1 MSAGHV
7 PEITVAGLTQKLNS
21 GESFV
26 LLDVR
31 EAWELDCA
39 LIKDARLRVAPMSRL
54 AQLGEGALPG
64 EMEDKGVET
73 LVICHHGVRSANATD
88 WLLEHGWSNVYSVRG
103 GIAEYAR
110 VIDPAVGRY

>member
-1 MSAGHV
+1 MSEEHA
-7 PEITVAGLTQKLNS
+7 PEINVEGLAQKLNS

-39 LIKDARLRVAPMSRL
+39 LISDERLRVVPMSRL
-54 AQLGEGALPG
+54 AQLGEAALPG
-64 EMEDKGVET
+64 EMEDKGIET
-73 LVICHHGVRSANATD
+73 LVICHHGVRSANATN
-88 WLLEHGWSNVYSVRG
+88 WLMERGWSNSHSVRG

-110 VIDPAVGRY
+110 VIDATVGKY